1 VDGGNIHMVQMDNNK
16 KVNMGSSKLTFYI
29 NRNITGGPK
38 VAKVIKK
45 EIEKGAS
52 LSSSY
57 NELRIFKNKFLCI
70 NLNKRPH

>member
-1 VDGGNIHMVQMDNNK
+1 MDNDE
-16 KVNMGSSKLTFYI
+16 KVKMGPSKLTFYI
-29 NRNITGGPK
+29 NRNIPGGPK

>member
-1 VDGGNIHMVQMDNNK
+1 VDGDNIHMVQMDNNK

-29 NRNITGGPK
+29 NRNIPGGPK